1 MARALCF
8 RADLL
13 HRTSLVIVR
22 SLFLSLLAA
31 ALLAVSACGGGGD
44 STATIPEYTAS
55 VTDARDR
62 VDFALSRITKGEKGN
77 TEEFLTRMEE
87 AAAAID
93 AAASDLEDA
102 DVAEGYADET
112 ERLTTALHQLAIDL
126 RATAHDL
133 AQPELGGIIPTTQ
146 GLNFE
151 SWDQANLALATL
163 KADGLKVE
171 LIGRH

>member
-1 MARALCF
+1 MIVRAL
-8 RADLL
+8 
-13 HRTSLVIVR
+13 LV
-22 SLFLSLLAA
+22 SLLTAA
-31 ALLAVSACGGGGD
+31 VLAASACGGGGD
-44 STATIPEYTAS
+44 STATLPEYTAS

-62 VDFALSRITKGEKGN
+62 VDFALARITQGEKGN

-102 DVAEGYADET
+102 DVAEGYTDET
-112 ERLTTALHQLAIDL
+112 ERFTTALRQLAVDL

-133 AQPELGGIIPTTQ
+133 GQPELGSIIPTTQ

-151 SWDQANLALATL
+151 SWDQANLALAAL
-163 KADGLKVE
+163 KADGLKIE

>member
-1 MARALCF
+1 MIVRAL
-8 RADLL
+8 
-13 HRTSLVIVR
+13 LV
-22 SLFLSLLAA
+22 SLLAMA
-31 ALLAVSACGGGGD
+31 VLAVSACGGGGD
-44 STATIPEYTAS
+44 STATLPEYTAS
-55 VTDARDR
+55 VVDARDR
-62 VDFALSRITKGEKGN
+62 VDFALARITKGEKGN

-102 DVAEGYADET
+102 DVAEGYTDET
-112 ERLTTALHQLAIDL
+112 ERLTTALHQLAVDL

-133 AQPELGGIIPTTQ
+133 AQPELGSIIPTTQ

-151 SWDQANLALATL
+151 SWDQANLALAAL
-163 KADGLKVE
+163 QADGLKIE

>member
-1 MARALCF
+1 MIL
-8 RADLL
+8 
-13 HRTSLVIVR
+13 R
-22 SLFLSLLAA
+22 SLLLSLLAA
-31 ALLAVSACGGGGD
+31 ALLAVSACGGGGGD

-62 VDFALSRITKGEKGN
+62 VDFALARITQGEKGN

-112 ERLTTALHQLAIDL
+112 ERFTTALHQLAVDL

-133 AQPELGGIIPTTQ
+133 RQPEFSGVIPTTQ

-151 SWDQANLALATL
+151 SWDEANRALGVL
-163 KADGLKVE
+163 IADGLKIE

>member
-1 MARALCF
+1 
-8 RADLL
+8 
-13 HRTSLVIVR
+13 VIVR
-22 SLFLSLLAA
+22 SLVLSLLAA
-31 ALLAVSACGGGGD
+31 AVLAVSACGGGGGD

-62 VDFALSRITKGEKGN
+62 VDFALARITKGEKGN

-112 ERLTTALHQLAIDL
+112 ERLTTALRQLAIDL

-133 AQPELGGIIPTTQ
+133 GQPELGGIIPTTQ

>member
-1 MARALCF
+1 
-8 RADLL
+8 
-13 HRTSLVIVR
+13 VIVR
-22 SLFLSLLAA
+22 SLLLSLLAA
-31 ALLAVSACGGGGD
+31 AVLAVSACGGGGGD
-44 STATIPEYTAS
+44 ETATIPEYTAS

-62 VDFALSRITKGEKGN
+62 VDFALARITQGEKGN

-87 AAAAID
+87 AGAAID

-112 ERLTTALHQLAIDL
+112 ERLTKALHQLAIDL

-133 AQPELGGIIPTTQ
+133 GQPELGSIIPTTQ

-151 SWDQANLALATL
+151 SWDEANRALAVL
-163 KADGLKVE
+163 KADGLKIE